1 MKRIALAIILVLMSW
16 ACVTLSLS
24 YKMGTQA
31 EMNKNWEEAVKLYEK
46 ASLENP
52 KEPVYRLSLLRAK
65 LAASQSHVQQARQL
79 AGQGKK
85 EEAAAEYA
93 KALSFNPGDA
103 SIALEARTMMAE
115 KPKEPELKREKLEFP
130 IKLKAKDEKLQLK
143 VGAETGLRSIL
154 LTLGKS
160 AGINI
165 LFDVNFKD
173 IPYTTDLTD
182 MNFEEALRQ
191 ICFATKNFYRI
202 IDERTV
208 IVVPDQPQLRMQYE
222 ANVIRTFYLSN
233 IKAETLVQS
242 LMMMLRSQ
250 MQMRVSSISS
260 DKDLNSIT
268 IRDAPQAVELAEKL
282 IKVWDKAKAEVIV
295 DLEIME
301 VSRQKLRQLGISF
314 DQNVVGL
321 RYGEAA
327 ADDTTTTSW
336 FNLNSIDFSKAGN
349 FWMSF
354 PLSFVQFLE
363 SDSETKIVAQ
373 PRLRGVS
380 DEEISHKIGQKIPM
394 PLTQFSTFAAGG
406 INNVP
411 ITSYQ
416 QQDVGIEIKI
426 KPRVHFEKE
435 VTLDLDIKVSSLGG
449 KGYGDIPIINNR
461 EVKNVIRLKDGETN
475 LIAGLLRDEER
486 KTLKGI
492 PGLKDLPVLGR
503 LFGAEDTTIEQ
514 TEVILTITP
523 HIVRTISLSPEDM
536 KAIWVDVESVRAE
549 QSGKGGI
556 GDEIA
561 DSNRSISTIMN
572 PPKARQPQEGDANQ
586 VSIFPADINIPINHE
601 FQADVNVRC
610 QQEIGNMSL
619 ALKFDPRLMNM
630 KDVIEGGMMRQLG
643 DKVPFLKNINNSA
656 GICTIG
662 FSSPPTGKGIKG
674 GGSLVTLL
682 FESKSSG
689 EGLISITSCSAGSPS
704 GQTISFQTQASRII
718 IR

>member
-1 MKRIALAIILVLMSW
+1 MRKMALVVILVLMSW

-208 IVVPDQPQLRMQYE
+208 IVVPDQPQLRIQYE

-268 IRDAPQAVELAEKL
+268 IRDAPQAIELAEKL

-536 KAIWVDVESVRAE
+536 KAIWVDVESVTSDRAG
-549 QSGKGGI
+549 QSAEDI
-556 GDEIA
+556 LDRE
-561 DSNRSISTIMN
+561 MN
-572 PPKARQPQEGDANQ
+572 PEEAMRAIQQRLRQEGGANQ
-586 VSIFPADINIPINHE
+586 VALLPLNYEGPPNRAFNI
-601 FQADVNVRC
+601 AVNIRSD
-610 QQEIGNMSL
+610 QEIGNMSL
-619 ALKFDPRLMNM
+619 TISFDPKLATLKEVR
-630 KDVIEGGMMRQLG
+630 EGGLTRLLG
-643 DKVPFLKNINNSA
+643 DKVPFLKNIDNNS
-656 GICTIG
+656 GICTLG
-662 FSSPPTGKGIKG
+662 FSSPQLGKGMKG
-674 GGSLVTLL
+674 GGTLATLL
-682 FESKSSG
+682 FEGKSPG
-689 EGLISITSCSAGSPS
+689 EGFVRLANTSAMSVS
-704 GQTISFQTQASRII
+704 GQAVSFQGSQSRII